1 MVTTTVV
8 KSEASGAEELKETAQ
23 EEVKEQEDVSVVAE
37 EAAKVVVV
45 SGTVAALDG
54 EEKSKLIQEIA
65 RY

>member
-8 KSEASGAEELKETAQ
+8 KSEASGAEELKETAH
-23 EEVKEQEDVSVVAE
+23 EEVKEQVDVSVAAE

-54 EEKSKLIQEIA
+54 EEKSKLTQEIA